1 MIRNLVTQED
11 PLQLAHRVPKLIECI
26 RNDARTEFSVDVER
40 RIVLAQ
46 FGKTVTLTDIRRYT
60 EQLRAHPK
68 FDASFSEIIDLREVE
83 DLALKAADFLKL
95 ADEIDCFEP
104 GAWRAF
110 VVHNSVQDHAARV
123 HKLLRPKGNTRIF
136 SSPEEAR
143 EWIESRP
150 APGNDKPITN

>member
-11 PLQLAHRVPKLIECI
+11 PLPLAHLVPQLIECI
-26 RNDARTEFSVDVER
+26 KNDARTEFSVDGEK

-110 VVHNSVQDHAARV
+110 VVHNSVQDHAARM